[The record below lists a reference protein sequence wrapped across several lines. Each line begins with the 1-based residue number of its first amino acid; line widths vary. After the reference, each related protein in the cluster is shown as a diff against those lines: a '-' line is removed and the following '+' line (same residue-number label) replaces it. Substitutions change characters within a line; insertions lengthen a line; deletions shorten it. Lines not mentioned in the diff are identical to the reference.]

1 MYGYVGFLAIVVAQ
15 QILHLRGL
23 VMGLAQTDI
32 AIHQDMQFNGI
43 MITYPSCS
51 QVVRFHQSRQGCHQ
65 LQYLLLDG
73 IRQRLFHQ
81 IAYSIS

>member
-23 VMGLAQTDI
+23 IVGLAQTDV
-32 AIHQDMQFNGI
+32 AVHQDMQFDGI
-43 MITYPSCS
+43 VITYPSCS
-51 QVVRFHQSRQGCHQ
+51 QVVGLHQSWQRCHQ

-73 IRQRLFHQ
+73 IRQRLLHQ
-81 IAYSIS
+81 ITYSIS